1 MAPFVLIVLLSLY
14 FLPSIVAVLRKAP
27 DTGSVIV
34 LNLLLGWTFLGW
46 VVSLAMAARTGNA
59 SSINVSV
66 HQQQPGS
73 IHGEVTYGQPQQPRP
88 QPYPAVGASYGGH
101 LGGPAPAAQIPAAGQ
116 PQPAQVVVPARA
128 TEGPAR
134 NGRGPAV
141 PNPA

>member
-1 MAPFVLIVLLSLY
+1 MTFFVLIVLLSLY

-34 LNLLLGWTFLGW
+34 LNLLLGWTFVGW
-46 VVSLAMAARTGNA
+46 VVALAMAARTGSS

-73 IHGEVTYGQPQQPRP
+73 VYGEVTYGHPQQARP

-101 LGGPAPAAQIPAAGQ
+101 LGAPAPTAHIPAAGQ
-116 PQPAQVVVPARA
+116 PQPAQVVVPAQA
-128 TEGPAR
+128 TGGPAR
-134 NGRGPAV
+134 NGHGPAV